1 VCADRSE
8 EEREHIGF
16 SLNDTFAHRVENQLR
31 RIVQVELFED
41 VAPRGAAN
49 VNTSVSEVDVRPLK
63 AESFA
68 GAHPR

>member
-1 VCADRSE
+1 
-8 EEREHIGF
+8 
-16 SLNDTFAHRVENQLR
+16 
-31 RIVQVELFED
+31 